1 VTAAG
6 ATPSL
11 LLLVED
17 EDANRALVRAIV
29 ARAADAVTS
38 FDVLEATSLQEARD
52 PRRRRRAGHPPR
64 RPTARRLGARPRDG
78 DAPAQRS
85 ALIVVMSASV
95 HPDDQRHAYAA
106 GADLFLGKPIAPG
119 RLTGVLQRIA
129 HGGSRGDGR
138 PQP

>member
-1 VTAAG
+1 MPWSA
-6 ATPSL
+6 PSSRGPRTRSRRSTCSRPRRSRRRAIL
-11 LLLVED
+11 A
-17 EDANRALVRAIV
+17 DADVRAILL
-29 ARAADAVTS
+29 
-38 FDVLEATSLQEARD
+38 DVRLPDGSGLDLATEMR
-52 PRRRRRAGHPPR
+52 
-64 RPTARRLGARPRDG
+64 
-78 DAPAQRS
+78 QRS
-85 ALIVVMSASV
+85 DRPWIVVMSASV